1 MHLFLPVLS
10 ILLTSFHHGNAILP
24 SYMPVLSVESG
35 TPRDFEL
42 GNLNNEHVTVINTRS
57 GKVQAVSQSAVE
69 HSPVFVPCQ
78 TCEIDEKKVLVEPT
92 VEPTSIVL
100 PTGIPSVTIM
110 PEPSLPQP
118 IDPLPC
124 DPKWEGSGIE
134 HPMQKERMIMPCRID
149 DIDAI

>member
-42 GNLNNEHVTVINTRS
+42 VNQNNEHAIVINTRS
-57 GKVQAVSQSAVE
+57 GKVQAVSQNAAE

-78 TCEIDEKKVLVEPT
+78 TCKIDEKKVLVEPT
-92 VEPTSIVL
+92 VEPIGIVL
-100 PTGIPSVTIM
+100 PTGSPSMTIM

-124 DPKWEGSGIE
+124 DPKWQGPGIE
-134 HPMQKERMIMPCRID
+134 HPMQVERMVMPCPIID
-149 DIDAI
+149 NDAI